1 MKTSDVSR
9 SSTWLLRLMT
19 LAVTLILC
27 THISAQRDSS
37 IYQVVEPFPDTHISQ
52 NHIRY
57 STREIREDVNAV
69 AIGQMNVLETYLSP
83 AEYTG
88 TGIRYISHSTRRI
101 PGGSPVSRQLVH
113 QGSIADL
120 EDRAGKGSEIS
131 GLYDLSFGLHYNWVP
146 FANCL
151 LQIGGQF
158 ETGLGVTYNTRNT
171 NNPAQMRLFANIAP
185 SAIATYYFQAFH
197 HRCNVRYEVAAPLV
211 GLMFSPNYGQ
221 SYYEIFSLGNYDH
234 NCVLTTVGNAPS
246 LRHTLSFDVAFKS
259 FIIRVGYLGDYQQA
273 KVNHLKQ
280 HFYTHALM
288 IGFVKNISIMKRMK
302 RPNGD

>member
-27 THISAQRDSS
+27 THICAQRDSS

-69 AIGQMNVLETYLSP
+69 AIGQMNVLDTYLSP

-88 TGIRYISHSTRRI
+88 TGIRYISHSTRRT

-158 ETGLGVTYNTRNT
+158 EGSTTCGTDVQPQLRTVVLRDFLTRQLR
-171 NNPAQMRLFANIAP
+171 PQLCADHGGQCPFSAP
-185 SAIATYYFQAFH
+185 
-197 HRCNVRYEVAAPLV
+197 
-211 GLMFSPNYGQ
+211 
-221 SYYEIFSLGNYDH
+221 
-234 NCVLTTVGNAPS
+234 
-246 LRHTLSFDVAFKS
+246 
-259 FIIRVGYLGDYQQA
+259 
-273 KVNHLKQ
+273 
-280 HFYTHALM
+280 HALIRRGVQVVYHTCGIPWRLSAGESQPPETALLHPCPNDRFREKFLNYEENEKAKWRLK
-288 IGFVKNISIMKRMK
+288 IG
-302 RPNGD
+302 D